1 MKHEFKLIV
10 GPDCSRKSKR
20 SSRTLKPKNPSKTI
34 RLQFREEVFVYDLDK
49 DGNYVLQP
57 KRNRV
62 ARKAHRRLD
71 DVDGEEYRRPIFRC

>member
-10 GPDCSRKSKR
+10 GPDSLAKIEKVIADV
-20 SSRTLKPKNPSKTI
+20 KAKNPSKTI

-62 ARKAHRRLD
+62 ARKATGVLTT
-71 DVDGEEYRRPIFRC
+71 